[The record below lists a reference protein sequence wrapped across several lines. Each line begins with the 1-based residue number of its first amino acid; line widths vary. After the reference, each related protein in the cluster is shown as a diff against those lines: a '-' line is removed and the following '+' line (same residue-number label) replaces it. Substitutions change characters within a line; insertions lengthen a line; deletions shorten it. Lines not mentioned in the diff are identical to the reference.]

1 MMRLSTVSE
10 FAASLLIN
18 RLIIQFP
25 CVKPTGR
32 SYYCAK
38 EEFHAN
44 FYSFINSLIRAET
57 KALIGGC
64 IFIYSRSARRISFE
78 ISCHYS

>member
-1 MMRLSTVSE
+1 M
-10 FAASLLIN
+10 
-18 RLIIQFP
+18 QFP

-57 KALIGGC
+57 KALIGGGVYESHYF
-64 IFIYSRSARRISFE
+64 IFNNGDENYGAS
-78 ISCHYS
+78 